1 MLRSRLMREVTTSKD
16 RFVAVLTRHT
26 HTRIRECHDFSHGS
40 HFEMPKTDWTAIL
53 PALVPLDRRASESCL
68 TA

>member
-16 RFVAVLTRHT
+16 RFVPAAVLTR

-53 PALVPLDRRASESCL
+53 PA
-68 TA
+68 